1 MTQSSGCRERGET
14 VCARVF
20 FPPLQTQSCC
30 LFLSVCVCVCL
41 SMCVWVSQRTKECG
55 QSLLY
60 VLCLFLH
67 TAHILKSA
75 CRQTSSPYFVCSCR
89 PTPPCCLSVV
99 IRPLILLLLFLF
111 FCLSTA
117 TRGGHH
123 SVLCGSTGAGR
134 AGWHV
139 LQQLLPLPDIRPGPG
154 SEQCYE
160 PVGAERAPGRREV
173 SGHTGPLMDRRRR
186 GRGGQLAKEES
197 ERKQLMFRQVWTN
210 CKSCQTMEAHLDM
223 SHHYSV

>member
-1 MTQSSGCRERGET
+1 
-14 VCARVF
+14 
-20 FPPLQTQSCC
+20 
-30 LFLSVCVCVCL
+30 
-41 SMCVWVSQRTKECG
+41 MCVWVSQRTKECG

-60 VLCLFLH
+60 VLSFP
-67 TAHILKSA
+67 
-75 CRQTSSPYFVCSCR
+75 PYSTHPKVCVSLDEFSIFC
-89 PTPPCCLSVV
+89 
-99 IRPLILLLLFLF
+99 LLLQADAALLSQRRDSSTDSSSSFCVFFLFF

-134 AGWHV
+134 AGRHV

-186 GRGGQLAKEES
+186 GGQLAKEES
-197 ERKQLMFRQVWTN
+197 ERKQLMFR
-210 CKSCQTMEAHLDM
+210 
-223 SHHYSV
+223 

>member
-1 MTQSSGCRERGET
+1 MQGEGRDGVCTSLFSPPVDT
-14 VCARVF
+14 V
-20 FPPLQTQSCC
+20 LLS
-30 LFLSVCVCVCL
+30 LFVCVCMRVSVYVCVGLTEDKGMWSESALCPL
-41 SMCVWVSQRTKECG
+41 SFPPYSTHPKVCVSLDEFSIFCLLLQADAALLSQR
-55 QSLLY
+55 
-60 VLCLFLH
+60 
-67 TAHILKSA
+67 
-75 CRQTSSPYFVCSCR
+75 RDSSTDSSSSF
-89 PTPPCCLSVV
+89 
-99 IRPLILLLLFLF
+99 FFF

-134 AGWHV
+134 AGRHV

-197 ERKQLMFRQVWTN
+197 ERKQLMFR
-210 CKSCQTMEAHLDM
+210 
-223 SHHYSV
+223 